1 MISACQSKGERGASC
16 CKMEGHCTQCAR
28 IRRWQKHQ
36 GIFLVIQEQS
46 EGSLQQFVQVASHT
60 EKAKIIGLKPDS
72 FYKLKVNS

>member
-1 MISACQSKGERGASC
+1 MRVKARVKGEQVAVKWKGTAHSVP
-16 CKMEGHCTQCAR
+16 ESGGG
-28 IRRWQKHQ
+28 QKHQ